1 MGTSASKAGEAQ
13 PREANGEPRYR
24 ERLYVSWWGWPL
36 PLLGSV
42 LLAAEIPMGFRAVPE
57 WLPFAVLPVLA
68 VLLMLS
74 LGRVKVTV
82 TGGDGP
88 ELRVGDAHI
97 PLAFVGDVEVIGKD
111 DKRKALGPESDPA
124 AFVVHRGWIGPLL
137 RLRLTDPADPTPYWL
152 ISTRKPER
160 LAELVRGGTAREDSG
175 YDEG

>member
-1 MGTSASKAGEAQ
+1 M
-13 PREANGEPRYR
+13 NGEPRYR
-24 ERLYVSWWGWPL
+24 ERLYVSWWGWLL

-74 LGRVKVTV
+74 LGRMKLTV
-82 TGGDGP
+82 TGGGETGDP
-88 ELRVGDAHI
+88 ELRIGDAHI
-97 PLAFVGDVEVIGKD
+97 PLAFVGEVEVIAKD
-111 DKRKALGPESDPA
+111 DKRRALGPESDPA

-152 ISTRKPER
+152 ISTRRPER
-160 LAELVRGGTAREDSG
+160 LAELLRGQARNTPVD
-175 YDEG
+175 DEG